1 MENQK
6 ILVVDD
12 DVQIVRVLRQIL
24 SAQGYTVRTAD
35 DGAVALEVFP
45 EADPDLVLTD
55 LQMPVVDGLELCR
68 RLREH
73 SDVPI
78 IVLSVRNSEKDI
90 VDALDSG
97 ADDYITKP
105 FGTAELLARI
115 RSVFRRKPERTADI
129 VVSGDFRID
138 LSAHEAWFNDRPL
151 RLTPKEFDLLACL
164 LSHPNRILTHAFI
177 LKTVWGVYYSDQSDA
192 LRVLVGSLRKK
203 IEPEP
208 ANPKYLVT
216 EPWIGYRLLT
226 SGSL

>member
-1 MENQK
+1 MEKQK

-12 DVQIVRVLRQIL
+12 DLQIVRVLRQIL

-35 DGAVALEVFP
+35 DGAVALELFP
-45 EADPDLVLTD
+45 EAEPDLVLTD
-55 LQMPVVDGLELCR
+55 LQMPNIDGLELCR
-68 RLREH
+68 RLREI

-78 IVLSVRNSEKDI
+78 VVLSVRNSEQDI
-90 VDALDSG
+90 VEALDAG
-97 ADDYITKP
+97 ADDYMTKP

-115 RSVFRRKPERTADI
+115 RSVFRRTPERTAD
-129 VVSGDFRID
+129 VVASGGFRID
-138 LSAHEAWFNDRPL
+138 LSSHEAWLDGRTL

-164 LSHPNRILTHAFI
+164 LSHPNRILTHSFI
-177 LKTVWGVYYSDQSDA
+177 LKKVWGVYYTDQSDA

-226 SGSL
+226 SGPL